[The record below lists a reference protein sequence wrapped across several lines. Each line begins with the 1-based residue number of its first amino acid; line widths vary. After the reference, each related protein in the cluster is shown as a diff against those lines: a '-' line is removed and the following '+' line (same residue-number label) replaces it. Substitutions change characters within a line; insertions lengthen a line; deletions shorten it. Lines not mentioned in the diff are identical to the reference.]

1 MAGNNDLEQR
11 IRNALDALKKK
22 PTGIQDD
29 KKNPSIACVSGN
41 RCKSE
46 GREKSSN

>member
-11 IRNALDALKKK
+11 IRNALDVLKKK

-29 KKNPSIACVSGN
+29 KKNPSIALGNIKIKVS
-41 RCKSE
+41 S
-46 GREKSSN
+46 

>member
-29 KKNPSIACVSGN
+29 KKNPSIALGNIKINVS
-41 RCKSE
+41 S
-46 GREKSSN
+46 